1 MKKKQRFSY
10 SKFQGAQML
19 GPVMELLLSK
29 PELLDQMPDVTPEFR
44 QNYEAHRERMGKTE
58 GVVA

>member
-1 MKKKQRFSY
+1 MKKKKRFSY
-10 SKFQGAQML
+10 TRFQGAQML
-19 GPVMELLLSK
+19 GPAMELLMSK

-44 QNYEAHRERMGKTE
+44 EIYEANRKRLAKTE

>member
-1 MKKKQRFSY
+1 MKRKQRVHY
-10 SKFQGAQML
+10 TRFQGAQML
-19 GPVMELLLSK
+19 VPVMELLMNK

-44 QNYEAHRERMGKTE
+44 QNYEARRERLAKTK